1 MAGRQMSAVERFE
14 REVVFTVKRAM
25 IEVSADTATFLEGIA
40 GVEGKSVATVVE
52 ELAYARWQ
60 ETRLID
66 IAHGLVAWGEAI
78 SNVGAP

>member
-1 MAGRQMSAVERFE
+1 MSAVERFE
-14 REVVFTVKRAM
+14 KEVVFTVNRAM